1 MGWPGKKTKA
11 RKDGWVNFFA
21 AFFHFLMQL
30 FLFLAAGVPSYF
42 PLIGVMKRGVSRDIR
57 STWRLAAWEGLH
69 SECQKKQSLLASR
82 LHISFDTADEDEE
95 QSFAAARRRG
105 YCFFRHS
112 PWLCV

>member
-69 SECQKKQSLLASR
+69 N
-82 LHISFDTADEDEE
+82 EDEE